1 MKNLEEASKLA
12 EMLIKIGKLAE
23 KETIC
28 VITNMEEPLGEAVGN
43 SLEVIEAI
51 KFLKGTMPEDL
62 KEVVLTLGAYML
74 TLAGKGNNIEEN
86 KQKMLEVVQNGKAF
100 EKLKELVANQ
110 GGDVSYLENPEK
122 FEKAK
127 YIVEVKSTKDGY
139 VSSLNAQKIGEIS
152 RNLGAG
158 RIKKEDT
165 IDASVGIILKK
176 KVGDKVER
184 GETIAYIHANN
195 EQNGIEAKEELEK
208 IYQYQET
215 KIMPLEQVLK
225 ISN

>member
-1 MKNLEEASKLA
+1 
-12 EMLIKIGKLAE
+12 MLIKIGKMAK

-51 KFLKGTMPEDL
+51 QFLKGTMPEDL
-62 KEVVLTLGAYML
+62 KEIVLTLGSYML
-74 TLAGKGNNIEEN
+74 ALAGKGKNIEEN
-86 KQKMLEVVQNGKAF
+86 KQKMLETIQNGKAF

-110 GGDVSYLENPEK
+110 GGNVSYLENPEK

-127 YIVEVKSTKDGY
+127 YILELKATKSGY
-139 VSSLNAQKIGEIS
+139 VSSLNAQKVGEIS

-158 RIKKEDT
+158 RLKKEDT

-176 KVGDKVER
+176 KVGDKVKL
-184 GETIAYIHANN
+184 GETIAYIHAND
-195 EQNGIEAKEELEK
+195 EQKAIEAQEELSK
-208 IYQYQET
+208 VYQYQATKVMSLEQIL
-215 KIMPLEQVLK
+215 KIMSK
-225 ISN
+225 FDI